1 MFRRGLVTLHIWEVK
16 ASWEHTE
23 LTGSVTTVIFFKTYL
38 SMGHFTVLFHM
49 GFSSCSF
56 YLLPCLCLVDIIF
69 NVFYFYYW
77 FFTYSFNM
85 LMLFNLFF
93 IVYL

>member
-23 LTGSVTTVIFFKTYL
+23 LTGSVIAVIFFKTDL

-69 NVFYFYYW
+69 TYFISIIGFLLILLTW
-77 FFTYSFNM
+77 SCCSTCF
-85 LMLFNLFF
+85 L
-93 IVYL
+93 